1 MDLENHVSQ
10 KNIKLKMVV
19 DLTNTNADTYYNPKE
34 LCDHGIPHRKIKC
47 VGKQIPDENV
57 VERFKTA
64 VCTFMKENSN
74 SDSVVGVHCTHGV
87 NRSGYVVCRYLIECK
102 GYTPQDAIKAISHL
116 TFVLGITENGTK
128 FHLKRTKQTG
138 DLTTSGEIRKVTTL
152 DHVITINMW
161 IVINHP
167 QATQPSVDITCKG
180 GLEANDTGKI
190 IMDSYIKRILSTIK
204 INKATGADGIS
215 PRLLKLAGPRIFSSL
230 TKLINQCIVSGS
242 WPTDWKTSIVSPI
255 YKKGTETLKSNYR
268 PVSVLSAVSKVA
280 ERVIFDQL
288 YEFSLDFL
296 SGNLSGFL
304 KGHSCTTALLKTF
317 EDIRK
322 KLDSSE
328 HSAAITIDLSKAFDS
343 INHDLLLAKL
353 SAYGVTKDAL
363 QLLRSYLTDRK
374 QHVKTDGVLSDWQI
388 VRCGVPQGSILGPL
402 LFNIYMNDVNF
413 SDISCSLRFYADDT
427 TGYSSNLCPST
438 LQINLQNNVGLLA
451 SWFCEN
457 FLAINHS
464 KSQSIVFNRATLP
477 TPFVIDSNELDYVT
491 HMKLLGVVIDNSLSF
506 NVHIKEV
513 CRKVNTKVSILRRIR
528 KFIPS
533 DVMIK
538 LYKAFILPHFEYAS
552 PLFIGLSKGLSAKL
566 ESTNAFALRTLL
578 NYSKSTAYEELLKTA
593 NIKSLEHRRIEQALI
608 LVYKSIHN
616 QTPNYIQE
624 LFSLRSNGYSLRGHL
639 KVVLPRPTSSYMQH
653 SFTYQASK
661 QWNNLTDKI
670 RMSESLSIF
679 RKNLQDIQ
687 LSSSYDCSCLF
698 CKQIV

>member
-1 MDLENHVSQ
+1 MLNNDRCSPDNRLSEYCDRFQLTDIVTVLTRITDTSSTLLDVILTTHPQRFCCTTTLQLGISDHD
-10 KNIKLKMVV
+10 MVV
-19 DLTNTNADTYYNPKE
+19 T
-34 LCDHGIPHRKIKC
+34 
-47 VGKQIPDENV
+47 
-57 VERFKTA
+57 
-64 VCTFMKENSN
+64 
-74 SDSVVGVHCTHGV
+74 
-87 NRSGYVVCRYLIECK
+87 
-102 GYTPQDAIKAISHL
+102 
-116 TFVLGITENGTK
+116 
-128 FHLKRTKQTG
+128 
-138 DLTTSGEIRKVTTL
+138 IRKWKLPKPPPKLISYRSMKRFDTDIFLQDLNSVPW
-152 DHVITINMW
+152 DCAFIHDDIN
-161 IVINHP
+161 
-167 QATQPSVDITCKG
+167 DIW
-180 GLEANDTGKI
+180 
-190 IMDSYIKRILSTIK
+190 S
-204 INKATGADGIS
+204 GADGIS

-230 TKLINQCIVSGS
+230 TKLINQCIVSGT
-242 WPTDWKTSIVSPI
+242 WPTDWKTSIVSPM

-374 QHVKTDGVLSDWQI
+374 QHVKTDGILSDWQI

-491 HMKLLGVVIDNSLSF
+491 HIKLLGVVIDNSLSF

-624 LFSLRSNGYSLRGHL
+624 MFSLRSNGYSLRGHF
-639 KVVLPRPTSSYMQH
+639 KVVLPRPTSSYM
-653 SFTYQASK
+653 
-661 QWNNLTDKI
+661 
-670 RMSESLSIF
+670 
-679 RKNLQDIQ
+679 
-687 LSSSYDCSCLF
+687 
-698 CKQIV
+698 